1 MNNEQP
7 EVRGKPAIERKVLTI
22 ESLLTEAIT
31 LMDRAQAK
39 KVTVNQKV
47 VIRGELSLIAQ
58 RSIQGAYIDI
68 NSLSDYLYQAAT
80 TTFQGAAVHW
90 FHPLY
95 QSLVSS
101 LTKERERLKGTIN
114 DGISTQ
120 SNYSS

>member
-1 MNNEQP
+1 MGHKHP
-7 EVRGKPAIERKVLTI
+7 GLTGSPAIERKVNTI
-22 ESLLTEAIT
+22 NGLLNEAIA

-58 RSIQGAYIDI
+58 RSIHGAYIDI

-80 TTFQGAAVHW
+80 TTFKGAAVHW

-95 QSLVSS
+95 ESIVTP
-101 LTKERERLKGTIN
+101 LTKERDRLKNI
-114 DGISTQ
+114 ISGA
-120 SNYSS
+120 SCEHA